1 MLNIEFPDD
10 LISLSL
16 YNVFISRKTDKKFI
30 KYAKDWNNKIVL
42 HIEPFYPVT
51 VIFNGKNINFERG
64 EHPEPDMK
72 VRIHV
77 NTMLDIANDR
87 LNPFFAIEE
96 GKMEIEGLGE
106 DSEKIMRFYNI
117 FVVSMQMVAQNP
129 NVNYY
134 EINKNTRWYNFN
146 DSNKTEKYIWKNIKR

>member
-1 MLNIEFPDD
+1 MHMLDIEFPDD

-16 YNVFISRKTDKKFI
+16 HNVFSSRKDDRKFI
-30 KYAKDWNNKIVL
+30 KHAKDWNKKIVL

-51 VIFNGKNINFERG
+51 VIFDGSDIRFERK
-64 EHPEPDMK
+64 EDPEPDMK
-72 VRIHV
+72 VKIHI

-106 DSEKIMRFYNI
+106 DSEMIMRFYNI
-117 FVVSMQMVAQNP
+117 FVASMQMVASAP
-129 NVNYY
+129 NVNYF
-134 EINKNTRWYNFN
+134 EQNKDTR
-146 DSNKTEKYIWKNIKR
+146 

>member
-16 YNVFISRKTDKKFI
+16 YNVFSSRKDDRKFI
-30 KYAKDWNNKIVL
+30 KHAKDWNKKIVL

-51 VIFNGKNINFERG
+51 VIFNGSDIRFERN
-64 EHPEPDMK
+64 EYLERDMK
-72 VRIHV
+72 VKIHI

-106 DSEKIMRFYNI
+106 DSEMIMRFYNI
-117 FVVSMQMVAQNP
+117 FVASMQMVASAP
-129 NVNYY
+129 NVNYF
-134 EINKNTRWYNFN
+134 EQNKHTR
-146 DSNKTEKYIWKNIKR
+146 

>member
-16 YNVFISRKTDKKFI
+16 YNVFSSRKDDRKFI
-30 KYAKDWNNKIVL
+30 KYAKDWNAKIVL

-51 VIFNGKNINFERG
+51 VIFNGSNIKFERK
-64 EHPEPDMK
+64 EYSEPDMK
-72 VRIHV
+72 VKIHI

-87 LNPFFAIEE
+87 VNPFFAIEE
-96 GKMEIEGLGE
+96 GLMEIEGLGE
-106 DSEKIMRFYNI
+106 DSQKIMRFYNI
-117 FVVSMQMVAQNP
+117 FVVSMQMLAQDP

-134 EINKNTRWYNFN
+134 EVNKNTR
-146 DSNKTEKYIWKNIKR
+146 

>member
-1 MLNIEFPDD
+1 NIEFPDD

-16 YNVFISRKTDKKFI
+16 YNVFSFRLNDRKFI
-30 KYAKDWNNKIVL
+30 KHVKDWNKKIVL

-51 VIFNGKNINFERG
+51 VIFEGNNIRFERR
-64 EHPEPDMK
+64 EYSEPDMK
-72 VRIHV
+72 VKIHV

-96 GKMEIEGLGE
+96 GKMEIDGLGE
-106 DSEKIMRFYNI
+106 DSEKVMRFYNI
-117 FVVSMQMVAQNP
+117 FVVSMQMVSQEP

-134 EINKNTRWYNFN
+134 ELNKNTR
-146 DSNKTEKYIWKNIKR
+146 

>member
-16 YNVFISRKTDKKFI
+16 YNIFNSRKDERRFV
-30 KYAKDWNNKIVL
+30 KYVKDWNKKIVL

-51 VIFNGKNINFERG
+51 VIFDGMDIKFERK
-64 EHPEPDMK
+64 EVSNPDMK
-72 VRIHV
+72 VKIHI

-87 LNPFFAIEE
+87 LNPFYAIEE
-96 GKMEIEGLGE
+96 GKMEIDGLGE
-106 DSEKIMRFYNI
+106 DSENIMRFYNI
-117 FVVSMQMVAQNP
+117 FVVSMQMVAQEP

-134 EINKNTRWYNFN
+134 ELNKDTR
-146 DSNKTEKYIWKNIKR
+146 

>member
-16 YNVFISRKTDKKFI
+16 YNVFSSRINDRKFI
-30 KYAKDWNNKIVL
+30 KHVKDWNKKIVL

-51 VIFNGKNINFERG
+51 VIFDGTNIKFDRKEI
-64 EHPEPDMK
+64 PEPDMK
-72 VRIHV
+72 VTIHV

-96 GKMEIEGLGE
+96 GKMEVEGLGE

-117 FVVSMQMVAQNP
+117 FVVSMQMVASEP
-129 NVNYY
+129 NVNYF
-134 EINKNTRWYNFN
+134 EINKDTR
-146 DSNKTEKYIWKNIKR
+146 

>member
-16 YNVFISRKTDKKFI
+16 YNVFNPRKDERRFV
-30 KYAKDWNNKIVL
+30 KYVKDWNKKIVL

-51 VIFNGKNINFERG
+51 VIFDGMDIKFERK
-64 EHPEPDMK
+64 EVSNPDMK
-72 VRIHV
+72 VKIHI

-87 LNPFFAIEE
+87 LNPFYAIEE
-96 GKMEIEGLGE
+96 GKMEIDGLGE
-106 DSEKIMRFYNI
+106 DSEMIMRFYNI
-117 FVVSMQMVAQNP
+117 FVVSMQMVAQEP

-134 EINKNTRWYNFN
+134 ELNKDTR
-146 DSNKTEKYIWKNIKR
+146 

>member
-16 YNVFISRKTDKKFI
+16 YNVFNSRKDDRKFI
-30 KYAKDWNNKIVL
+30 KYAKDWNKKIVL

-51 VIFNGKNINFERG
+51 VVFNGMNIKFERG
-64 EHPEPDMK
+64 EYPEPDMK
-72 VRIHV
+72 VKIHV

-96 GKMEIEGLGE
+96 GKMVIEGLGE

-117 FVVSMQMVAQNP
+117 FVVSMQMVASEP

-134 EINKNTRWYNFN
+134 ELNKDTR
-146 DSNKTEKYIWKNIKR
+146 

>member
-16 YNVFISRKTDKKFI
+16 YNIFSSRKDDKKFI
-30 KYAKDWNNKIVL
+30 KHAKDWNKKIVL

-51 VIFNGKNINFERG
+51 VIFNGSDIRFERK
-64 EHPEPDMK
+64 EYPERDMK
-72 VRIHV
+72 VKIHI

-106 DSEKIMRFYNI
+106 DSEMIMRFYNI
-117 FVVSMQMVAQNP
+117 FVASMQMVASAP
-129 NVNYY
+129 NVNYF
-134 EINKNTRWYNFN
+134 EQNKDTR
-146 DSNKTEKYIWKNIKR
+146 

>member
-1 MLNIEFPDD
+1 MISIEFPDD

-16 YNVFISRKTDKKFI
+16 HNVFSSRINDRKFI
-30 KYAKDWNNKIVL
+30 KHAKDWNKKIVL

-51 VIFNGKNINFERG
+51 VIFEGENIKFERK
-64 EHPEPDMK
+64 ECLEPDLK
-72 VRIHV
+72 VKIHV

-87 LNPFFAIEE
+87 LNPFYAIEE

-117 FVVSMQMVAQNP
+117 FVVSMQMVAKEP
-129 NVNYY
+129 NVNYF
-134 EINKNTRWYNFN
+134 ELNKETR
-146 DSNKTEKYIWKNIKR
+146 

>member
-16 YNVFISRKTDKKFI
+16 YNIFSSRKDERKFV
-30 KYAKDWNNKIVL
+30 KHAKDWNKKIVL

-51 VIFNGKNINFERG
+51 VIFNGSDIRFERK
-64 EHPEPDMK
+64 EYPDPDMK
-72 VRIHV
+72 VKLHI

-96 GKMEIEGLGE
+96 GRMLIEGLGE

-117 FVVSMQMVAQNP
+117 FVVSMQMAAQEP

-134 EINKNTRWYNFN
+134 EIDKKTR
-146 DSNKTEKYIWKNIKR
+146 

>member
-16 YNVFISRKTDKKFI
+16 YNIFNLRKDDRKFI
-30 KYAKDWNNKIVL
+30 KHAKDWNAKIVL

-51 VIFNGKNINFERG
+51 VIFDGSNIKFERK
-64 EHPEPDMK
+64 EYQERDMK
-72 VRIHV
+72 VKIHI

-87 LNPFFAIEE
+87 INPFFAIEE
-96 GKMEIEGLGE
+96 GKMDIEGLGE
-106 DSEKIMRFYNI
+106 DSEKIMRFFNV
-117 FVVSMQMVAQNP
+117 FVVSMQMVAQDP

-134 EINKNTRWYNFN
+134 EVNKNTR
-146 DSNKTEKYIWKNIKR
+146 

>member
-16 YNVFISRKTDKKFI
+16 HNVFSSRENDRKFI
-30 KYAKDWNNKIVL
+30 KYVKDWNKKIVL

-51 VIFNGKNINFERG
+51 VIFEGSTIKFER
-64 EHPEPDMK
+64 EEFPESDMK
-72 VRIHV
+72 VKIHV

-87 LNPFFAIEE
+87 LNPFYAIEE

-117 FVVSMQMVAQNP
+117 FVVSMQMLAQEP

-134 EINKNTRWYNFN
+134 ETNKDTR
-146 DSNKTEKYIWKNIKR
+146 

>member
-16 YNVFISRKTDKKFI
+16 HNVFSYRLNDRKFI
-30 KYAKDWNNKIVL
+30 KHVKDWNKKIVL

-51 VIFNGKNINFERG
+51 VIFEGNNIRFERR
-64 EHPEPDMK
+64 EYPEPDMK
-72 VRIHV
+72 VKIHL

-96 GKMEIEGLGE
+96 GKMEIDGLGE
-106 DSEKIMRFYNI
+106 DSEKVMRFYNI
-117 FVVSMQMVAQNP
+117 FVVSMQMVAQEP
-129 NVNYY
+129 KVNYY
-134 EINKNTRWYNFN
+134 ELNKNTR
-146 DSNKTEKYIWKNIKR
+146 

>member
-16 YNVFISRKTDKKFI
+16 YNVFNSRKDDRKFI
-30 KYAKDWNNKIVL
+30 KYAKDWNKKIVL

-51 VIFNGKNINFERG
+51 VVFNGMNISFERG
-64 EHPEPDMK
+64 ECPEPDMK
-72 VRIHV
+72 VKIHV

-96 GKMEIEGLGE
+96 GKMVIEGLGE

-117 FVVSMQMVAQNP
+117 FVVSMQMVASEP

-134 EINKNTRWYNFN
+134 ELNKDTR
-146 DSNKTEKYIWKNIKR
+146 

>member
-16 YNVFISRKTDKKFI
+16 YNVFNSRKDDRKFI
-30 KYAKDWNNKIVL
+30 KHARDWNKKIVL

-51 VIFNGKNINFERG
+51 VIFDGIDIKFERK
-64 EHPEPDMK
+64 EVSNPDMK
-72 VRIHV
+72 VKIHV

-87 LNPFFAIEE
+87 LNPFYAIEE
-96 GKMEIEGLGE
+96 GKMEIDGLGE
-106 DSEKIMRFYNI
+106 DSEMIMRFYNI
-117 FVVSMQMVAQNP
+117 FVVSMQMVAQEP

-134 EINKNTRWYNFN
+134 ELNKDTR
-146 DSNKTEKYIWKNIKR
+146 

>member
-1 MLNIEFPDD
+1 MNMLNIDFPDD

-16 YNVFISRKTDKKFI
+16 YNVFNSRKDDKKFI
-30 KYAKDWNNKIVL
+30 KHAKDWNKKIVL

-51 VIFNGKNINFERG
+51 VIFEGENIGFERR
-64 EHPEPDMK
+64 EHPKPDMK
-72 VRIHV
+72 VKIHV

-87 LNPFFAIEE
+87 LNPFYAIEE

-117 FVVSMQMVAQNP
+117 FVVSMQTVAQEP
-129 NVNYY
+129 NVNYF
-134 EINKNTRWYNFN
+134 ELNKNTR
-146 DSNKTEKYIWKNIKR
+146 

>member
-1 MLNIEFPDD
+1 MINIEFPDD

-16 YNVFISRKTDKKFI
+16 HNVFSSRINDRKFI
-30 KYAKDWNNKIVL
+30 KHVKDWNKKIVL

-51 VIFNGKNINFERG
+51 VVFEGENIKFERK
-64 EHPEPDMK
+64 EFPEPDMK
-72 VRIHV
+72 VKIHV

-87 LNPFFAIEE
+87 LNPFYAIEE

-117 FVVSMQMVAQNP
+117 FVVSMQMIAKEP
-129 NVNYY
+129 NVNYF
-134 EINKNTRWYNFN
+134 ELNKDTR
-146 DSNKTEKYIWKNIKR
+146 

>member
-16 YNVFISRKTDKKFI
+16 YNIFNSRKDERRFVKHV
-30 KYAKDWNNKIVL
+30 KDWNKKIVL

-51 VIFNGKNINFERG
+51 VIFDGMDIKFERK
-64 EHPEPDMK
+64 EVSNPDMK
-72 VRIHV
+72 VKIHI

-87 LNPFFAIEE
+87 LNPFYAIEE
-96 GKMEIEGLGE
+96 GKMEIDGLGE
-106 DSEKIMRFYNI
+106 DSENIMRFYNI
-117 FVVSMQMVAQNP
+117 FVVSMQMVAQEP

-134 EINKNTRWYNFN
+134 ELNKDTR
-146 DSNKTEKYIWKNIKR
+146 

>member
-1 MLNIEFPDD
+1 MINIEFPDD

-16 YNVFISRKTDKKFI
+16 YNVFSSRKDDRKFI
-30 KYAKDWNNKIVL
+30 KHVKDWNKKIVL

-51 VIFNGKNINFERG
+51 VLFDGNNIKFERN
-64 EHPEPDMK
+64 EFPNPDMK
-72 VRIHV
+72 IKIHV

-87 LNPFFAIEE
+87 LNPFYAIEE

-117 FVVSMQMVAQNP
+117 FVLSMQMVAQEP
-129 NVNYY
+129 NVNFY
-134 EINKNTRWYNFN
+134 ELNRDTR
-146 DSNKTEKYIWKNIKR
+146 

>member
-16 YNVFISRKTDKKFI
+16 YNVFNSRKDDRKFI
-30 KYAKDWNNKIVL
+30 KYAKDWNKKIVL

-51 VIFNGKNINFERG
+51 VIFNGSDIKFDRE
-64 EHPEPDMK
+64 ECPEPDMK
-72 VRIHV
+72 VTIHI

-96 GKMEIEGLGE
+96 GKMQIEGLGE

-117 FVVSMQMVAQNP
+117 FVVSMQMIASDP
-129 NVNYY
+129 NTNYY
-134 EINKNTRWYNFN
+134 EKNKDTR
-146 DSNKTEKYIWKNIKR
+146 

>member
-16 YNVFISRKTDKKFI
+16 YNVFSFRLNDRKFI
-30 KYAKDWNNKIVL
+30 KHVKDWNKKIVL

-51 VIFNGKNINFERG
+51 VIFEGNNIRFERR
-64 EHPEPDMK
+64 EYSEPDMK
-72 VRIHV
+72 VKIHV

-87 LNPFFAIEE
+87 LNPFYAIEE
-96 GKMEIEGLGE
+96 RKMEIDGLGE
-106 DSEKIMRFYNI
+106 DSEKVMRFYNI
-117 FVVSMQMVAQNP
+117 FVVSMQMVAREP

-134 EINKNTRWYNFN
+134 ELNKNTR
-146 DSNKTEKYIWKNIKR
+146 

>member
-1 MLNIEFPDD
+1 MIMLNIEFPDD

-16 YNVFISRKTDKKFI
+16 YNVFSSRKDDRKFI
-30 KYAKDWNNKIVL
+30 KHAKDWNKKIVL

-51 VIFNGKNINFERG
+51 VIFEGSDIRFERK
-64 EHPEPDMK
+64 EYPERDMK
-72 VRIHV
+72 VKIHI

-106 DSEKIMRFYNI
+106 DSEMIMRFYNI
-117 FVVSMQMVAQNP
+117 FVASMQMVASDP

-134 EINKNTRWYNFN
+134 EQNKNTR
-146 DSNKTEKYIWKNIKR
+146 

>member
-16 YNVFISRKTDKKFI
+16 YNVFNSRKDDRIFI
-30 KYAKDWNNKIVL
+30 KHARDWNKKIVL

-51 VIFNGKNINFERG
+51 VIFDGINIKFERK
-64 EHPEPDMK
+64 EVSNPDMK
-72 VRIHV
+72 VKIHV

-87 LNPFFAIEE
+87 LNPFYAIEE
-96 GKMEIEGLGE
+96 GKMEIDDLGE
-106 DSEKIMRFYNI
+106 DSEMIMRFYNI
-117 FVVSMQMVAQNP
+117 FVVSMQMVAQEP

-134 EINKNTRWYNFN
+134 ELNKDTR
-146 DSNKTEKYIWKNIKR
+146 

>member
-16 YNVFISRKTDKKFI
+16 YNIFNLRKDDRKFI
-30 KYAKDWNNKIVL
+30 KHAKDWNAKIVL

-51 VIFNGKNINFERG
+51 VIFDGSNIKFEMKEYQER
-64 EHPEPDMK
+64 DMK
-72 VRIHV
+72 VKIHI

-87 LNPFFAIEE
+87 INPFFAIEE
-96 GKMEIEGLGE
+96 GKMDIEGLGE
-106 DSEKIMRFYNI
+106 DSEKIMRFFNV
-117 FVVSMQMVAQNP
+117 FVVSMQMVAQDP

-134 EINKNTRWYNFN
+134 EVNKNTR
-146 DSNKTEKYIWKNIKR
+146 